1 MGSSHERSSTKTFS
15 GFKSRCAMP
24 LAIQAIFHRWKSPN
38 DFHEY
43 IPGLIVTVIGKMS
56 HLTFRVVFGRCWN
69 LGPIQKIGTWCDS
82 FTVLLT
88 SSNRIETSY
97 KPVCGKQAKRNCVC
111 EKPAAETNLHATNCL
126 SASVRH
132 SPLPHVNIVQ
142 SLSDLPKHIRGL
154 QWRHQGFNIY
164 KAQNRNDGNDGN
176 DRNI

>member
-1 MGSSHERSSTKTFS
+1 M
-15 GFKSRCAMP
+15 
-24 LAIQAIFHRWKSPN
+24 N
-38 DFHEY
+38 
-43 IPGLIVTVIGKMS
+43 
-56 HLTFRVVFGRCWN
+56 HLTFRVVLGRCWN
-69 LGPIQKIGTWCDS
+69 LGPIQKVGTWCDS

-142 SLSDLPKHIRGL
+142 SLSDLSKHIRGL

-176 DRNI
+176 DRNHTTELTKYDQLWSNHITYAKVLCGYMCVFHCFPLYWRLRLT